1 MAASGAKRGRGRPPR
16 RNLVAVLSIVV
27 LSGALF
33 GYDQG
38 VISGALRDIRQTFDA
53 NTFAVEVA
61 ASWVTPGAL
70 VGALLGGHL
79 ADRIGRRGALWV
91 AATAFGLGTIA
102 QAFAPVI
109 GVMFGAR
116 LILGLGIGVA
126 SVAGPMY
133 AAEAAPER
141 IRGSL
146 LAVYQ
151 FSTTFAIFIG
161 YLADELFEAGNSWR
175 YLLAAAV
182 LLGSAL
188 ALVTTVIP
196 DSAVWYVGRGD
207 KRRAEASLKA
217 TVPQQKVPERL
228 HAIEEN
234 LAAGKAGWREV
245 LSRQWRRPLALGV
258 GLALF
263 QQLTGINGIIYSP
276 RSHNS
281 FRFRVSDSMRSGEAY
296 GRLIRHKHD
305 LCLQIA
311 S

>member
-1 MAASGAKRGRGRPPR
+1 M
-16 RNLVAVLSIVV
+16 
-27 LSGALF
+27 
-33 GYDQG
+33 
-38 VISGALRDIRQTFDA
+38 
-53 NTFAVEVA
+53 
-61 ASWVTPGAL
+61 
-70 VGALLGGHL
+70 
-79 ADRIGRRGALWV
+79 
-91 AATAFGLGTIA
+91 
-102 QAFAPVI
+102 
-109 GVMFGAR
+109 
-116 LILGLGIGVA
+116 
-126 SVAGPMY
+126 
-133 AAEAAPER
+133 
-141 IRGSL
+141 
-146 LAVYQ
+146 
-151 FSTTFAIFIG
+151 
-161 YLADELFEAGNSWR
+161 
-175 YLLAAAV
+175 
-182 LLGSAL
+182 
-188 ALVTTVIP
+188 IP
-196 DSAVWYVGRGD
+196 DSAVWYVGRGG

-234 LAAGKAGWREV
+234 LAAGKAGWQEV